1 MDYQETI
8 EELIK
13 ELEAIKAQQKT
24 LSEKES
30 FIKEQLLQ
38 LMLENGIDNSKS
50 DYGSVRIQRRQEK
63 DYGPEIRS
71 LEIDLKERKKLAD
84 DMGDYTV
91 LGTKESIVFSPP
103 KDIF

>member
-13 ELEAIKAQQKT
+13 ELEAIKARQKI
-24 LSEKES
+24 LSEQES
-30 FIKEQLLQ
+30 SIKEQLLE

-50 DYGSVRIQRRQEK
+50 DYGSVRIQCRQEK

>member
-1 MDYQETI
+1 METI
-8 EELIK
+8 EQLIK
-13 ELEAIKAQQKT
+13 DLEAIKSQQKL
-24 LSEKES
+24 LSEKETT
-30 FIKEQLLQ
+30 IKEELLE
-38 LMLENGIDNSKS
+38 LMLDNGIDNSKS
-50 DYGSVRIQRRQEK
+50 DYGSVRIQRRAEK

-84 DMGDYTV
+84 DMGDYTI

>member
-13 ELEAIKAQQKT
+13 ELEAIKSQQKI
-24 LSEKES
+24 LSEQES
-30 FIKEQLLQ
+30 SIKEQLLE

>member
-13 ELEAIKAQQKT
+13 ELEAIKAQQKI
-24 LSEKES
+24 LSEQES
-30 FIKEQLLQ
+30 SIKEQLLE
-38 LMLENGIDNSKS
+38 LMLDNGID
-50 DYGSVRIQRRQEK
+50 
-63 DYGPEIRS
+63 IRS
-71 LEIDLKERKKLAD
+71 LEIDLKERKKLADDMRKKLAD